1 MKSSVKTSSAEI
13 PENIL
18 SALES
23 MPDTSTG
30 SKHKKFEPWQDAVL
44 LKYWHVK
51 KQQDLSK
58 LIGRCIYSCRERYNE
73 LKKTAQ

>member
-1 MKSSVKTSSAEI
+1 MKSYIKISSAEI
-13 PENIL
+13 PADIL

-23 MPDTSTG
+23 MPDSISG
-30 SKHKKFEPWQDAVL
+30 SKHKEFKPWQDAVL

-51 KQQDLSK
+51 KQQDISK